1 MLIDKKELMF
11 FLGDLGPEVLPSLI
25 DVYLS
30 DSENTIQK
38 ITDAVASGDYVS
50 LAREVHTLKGV
61 GSTYGATRIRELA
74 VELDGTHVAVF
85 GTHVRGQDREGFA
98 AFQRQGH
105 GRQEGCAQHK
115 LTAAG
120 TYGIEA
126 QGREN
131 IPGAHLPAVV
141 VAAQAF
147 PLGPVHALHDLTQPA
162 LPAPGLRGPLEQIRN
177 MVRRLVSMDIYAD
190 QAGLLD
196 VLVVRIVTGLKW
208 L

>member
-74 VELDGTHVAVF
+74 VELDGRFKKGEELSELKSEIMRLIEVIRATNV
-85 GTHVRGQDREGFA
+85 EM
-98 AFQRQGH
+98 RQI
-105 GRQEGCAQHK
+105 Q
-115 LTAAG
+115 
-120 TYGIEA
+120 
-126 QGREN
+126 
-131 IPGAHLPAVV
+131 
-141 VAAQAF
+141 
-147 PLGPVHALHDLTQPA
+147 
-162 LPAPGLRGPLEQIRN
+162 
-177 MVRRLVSMDIYAD
+177 S
-190 QAGLLD
+190 D
-196 VLVVRIVTGLKW
+196 VLEGKPV
-208 L
+208 